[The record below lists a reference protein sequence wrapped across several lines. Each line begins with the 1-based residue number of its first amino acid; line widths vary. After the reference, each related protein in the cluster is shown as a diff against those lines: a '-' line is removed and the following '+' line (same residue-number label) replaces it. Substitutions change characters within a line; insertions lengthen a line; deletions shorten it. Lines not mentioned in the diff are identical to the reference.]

1 MQMLECSALF
11 CLQRIYTALSTQIV
25 IIIMAASQHKLKMQ
39 NPQDKWTLREQLCLA
54 SAVLRS
60 GDQNWVSVSRAV
72 KPLAEPGLQRPPDF
86 YSQKNCASQ
95 YSTLLEQVEAPKRKR
110 GNQGEVE
117 SHCEMIARK
126 LTMERIEELKRLVR
140 IDQQNYR
147 RLKAELI
154 KVKSGELD
162 HQLKD
167 MWNEIQ
173 AKKKASEEA
182 LEAQR
187 RAQEEA
193 EAAKAA
199 TQGPVFCIPE
209 VTAGHLHQSSEFTTG
224 QKGKRPMHQVR
235 QQAPQ
240 HLPHLQ
246 LPAAAASSAAAHEGT
261 ADAAPETVEG
271 EPPAGPAPLPS
282 PLPSPNLPPQQ
293 QDARSPAQTPT
304 KLTSYQK
311 QPPPSPLLS
320 SLLKTKHQEL
330 AQQGLTQAPLEH
342 DHSSVPQ
349 PLPPLT
355 IPPSAPTSQHA
366 LLEGSGVM
374 AAPLQSPAAA
384 VGQGQVAPA
393 ATAVPSSPSA
403 GAPTLSRLLN
413 KTTSAAHHQKGSQ
426 PPLPSPNPLSPPP
439 QSPSHGH
446 PQEMVSSLQSPT
458 SQPVQVMTKT
468 PPATRQQAPVV
479 SSPPQIPVTAQQQA
493 KVKQEPVPEPQPTS
507 QTLSGVPSVTP
518 TPSTPRVK
526 EEARQAVQEEAVR
539 VKEEP
544 MSQTEATPT
553 TKMDEVKETKSTV
566 KKKGQRGRPRGSRRG
581 TRSRARQEPDE
592 GDREGDPVEGSDTG
606 DPGKEDT
613 RSEVEYSESEDGRP
627 QDSDDNSSISAA
639 GPHPLA
645 ASFQSD
651 SLPSSPASFSQCS
664 DDQETLK
671 AERAWRKAIMM
682 VWRAAASH
690 KYANVF
696 LHPVT
701 DDQAPGYHSIVFRPM
716 DLSTIKK
723 NIETGLIRTTAEFQR
738 DIMLMFQNAI
748 MYNNSDHDVYHM
760 AVEMQRD
767 VMQQIQLMVQT
778 ADTGKTQLRLRETTR
793 RPEDQQR
800 RGSSEEGGPGKKRR
814 RADDLA

>member
-1 MQMLECSALF
+1 
-11 CLQRIYTALSTQIV
+11 
-25 IIIMAASQHKLKMQ
+25 MAASQHKLKMQ

-199 TQGPVFCIPE
+199 TQG
-209 VTAGHLHQSSEFTTG
+209 
-224 QKGKRPMHQVR
+224 QKGKRPMHQIR

-240 HLPHLQ
+240 HLSHLQ
-246 LPAAAASSAAAHEGT
+246 LPAAASSSAAAQERP
-261 ADAAPETVEG
+261 ADAAPETVE
-271 EPPAGPAPLPS
+271 
-282 PLPSPNLPPQQ
+282 
-293 QDARSPAQTPT
+293 
-304 KLTSYQK
+304 
-311 QPPPSPLLS
+311 
-320 SLLKTKHQEL
+320 
-330 AQQGLTQAPLEH
+330 EH

-355 IPPSAPTSQHA
+355 IPPTSQHSM
-366 LLEGSGVM
+366 LEGSGVM
-374 AAPLQSPAAA
+374 PAPLQSPAAA
-384 VGQGQVAPA
+384 VGQSQVSPA

-413 KTTSAAHHQKGSQ
+413 KTAPAAAHHQKSSQ

-446 PQEMVSSLQSPT
+446 PQEMVSNLQST
-458 SQPVQVMTKT
+458 ASQPVHVMTMT
-468 PPATRQQAPVV
+468 PPATRQQTPAVS
-479 SSPPQIPVTAQQQA
+479 SSPPAPVAAQQQP
-493 KVKQEPVPEPQPTS
+493 KVKQEPVPEPQLTS
-507 QTLSGVPSVTP
+507 QTSSSVPSATP
-518 TPSTPRVK
+518 TPSTPQIK
-526 EEARQAVQEEAVR
+526 EEARQVVQEEVVR

-544 MSQTEATPT
+544 VSQIEATPT
-553 TKMDEVKETKSTV
+553 AKVDEVKETPRSAV
-566 KKKGQRGRPRGSRRG
+566 KRKGQRGRPRGSRRG

-651 SLPSSPASFSQCS
+651 SLPSSPASFSQC

-814 RADDLA
+814 RADDLT

>member
-1 MQMLECSALF
+1 
-11 CLQRIYTALSTQIV
+11 
-25 IIIMAASQHKLKMQ
+25 MAASQHKLKMQ

-187 RAQEEA
+187 KAQEEA

-199 TQGPVFCIPE
+199 TQG
-209 VTAGHLHQSSEFTTG
+209 
-224 QKGKRPMHQVR
+224 QKGKRPLHQMR

-246 LPAAAASSAAAHEGT
+246 LPAAAASSAAAQEGI
-261 ADAAPETVEG
+261 ADAAPREIVE
-271 EPPAGPAPLPS
+271 
-282 PLPSPNLPPQQ
+282 
-293 QDARSPAQTPT
+293 
-304 KLTSYQK
+304 
-311 QPPPSPLLS
+311 
-320 SLLKTKHQEL
+320 
-330 AQQGLTQAPLEH
+330 EH

-355 IPPSAPTSQHA
+355 IPPAAVTSQHSM
-366 LLEGSGVM
+366 LEGSGVM
-374 AAPLQSPAAA
+374 PAPLQSPAAA
-384 VGQGQVAPA
+384 VGQSQVSPA

-403 GAPTLSRLLN
+403 
-413 KTTSAAHHQKGSQ
+413 
-426 PPLPSPNPLSPPP
+426 
-439 QSPSHGH
+439 
-446 PQEMVSSLQSPT
+446 EMVSTLQSAA
-458 SQPVQVMTKT
+458 SQPGQVMTKP
-468 PPATRQQAPVV
+468 PPATRQQPPVV
-479 SSPPQIPVTAQQQA
+479 SSPPQPHVAVQQQA
-493 KVKQEPVPEPQPTS
+493 KVKQEPLPEPQPTV
-507 QTLSGVPSVTP
+507 QTPPGVPSVTT
-518 TPSTPRVK
+518 TPSTPQIK
-526 EEARQAVQEEAVR
+526 EEPRQVVQEEVVR
-539 VKEEP
+539 LKEEP
-544 MSQTEATPT
+544 VSQIEATPT
-553 TKMDEVKETKSTV
+553 SKMDEVKEMPRSTV
-566 KKKGQRGRPRGSRRG
+566 RKKGQRGRPRGSRRG
-581 TRSRARQEPDE
+581 TRSRARPEPDD
-592 GDREGDPVEGSDTG
+592 GDREADTVEGSDTG

-767 VMQQIQLMVQT
+767 VMQQIQQFLATQLMVQT

-814 RADDLA
+814 RADDLT

>member
-1 MQMLECSALF
+1 
-11 CLQRIYTALSTQIV
+11 
-25 IIIMAASQHKLKMQ
+25 MAASQHKLKMQ

-199 TQGPVFCIPE
+199 TQG
-209 VTAGHLHQSSEFTTG
+209 
-224 QKGKRPMHQVR
+224 QKGKRPMHQIR

-240 HLPHLQ
+240 HLSHLQ
-246 LPAAAASSAAAHEGT
+246 LPAAASSSAAAQERP

-271 EPPAGPAPLPS
+271 EPPTAPLPS

-293 QDARSPAQTPT
+293 QDAVQTPT
-304 KLTSYQK
+304 KTTSYQK

-355 IPPSAPTSQHA
+355 IPPTSQHSM
-366 LLEGSGVM
+366 LEGSGVM
-374 AAPLQSPAAA
+374 PAPLQSPAAA
-384 VGQGQVAPA
+384 VGQSQVSPA

-403 GAPTLSRLLN
+403 
-413 KTTSAAHHQKGSQ
+413 
-426 PPLPSPNPLSPPP
+426 
-439 QSPSHGH
+439 
-446 PQEMVSSLQSPT
+446 EMVSNLQST
-458 SQPVQVMTKT
+458 ASQPVHVMTMT
-468 PPATRQQAPVV
+468 PPATRQQTPAVS
-479 SSPPQIPVTAQQQA
+479 SSPPAPVAAQQQP
-493 KVKQEPVPEPQPTS
+493 KVKQEPVPEPQLTS
-507 QTLSGVPSVTP
+507 QTSSSVPSATP
-518 TPSTPRVK
+518 TPSTPQIK
-526 EEARQAVQEEAVR
+526 EEARQVVQEEVVR

-544 MSQTEATPT
+544 VSQIEATPT
-553 TKMDEVKETKSTV
+553 AKVDEVKETPRSAV
-566 KKKGQRGRPRGSRRG
+566 KRKGQRGRPRGSRRG

-651 SLPSSPASFSQCS
+651 SLPSSPASFSQC

-767 VMQQIQLMVQT
+767 VMQQIQQFLATQLMVQT

-814 RADDLA
+814 RADDLT

>member
-1 MQMLECSALF
+1 
-11 CLQRIYTALSTQIV
+11 
-25 IIIMAASQHKLKMQ
+25 
-39 NPQDKWTLREQLCLA
+39 
-54 SAVLRS
+54 
-60 GDQNWVSVSRAV
+60 
-72 KPLAEPGLQRPPDF
+72 
-86 YSQKNCASQ
+86 
-95 YSTLLEQVEAPKRKR
+95 
-110 GNQGEVE
+110 
-117 SHCEMIARK
+117 
-126 LTMERIEELKRLVR
+126 
-140 IDQQNYR
+140 
-147 RLKAELI
+147 
-154 KVKSGELD
+154 
-162 HQLKD
+162 
-167 MWNEIQ
+167 
-173 AKKKASEEA
+173 
-182 LEAQR
+182 
-187 RAQEEA
+187 
-193 EAAKAA
+193 
-199 TQGPVFCIPE
+199 
-209 VTAGHLHQSSEFTTG
+209 
-224 QKGKRPMHQVR
+224 MHQIR

-246 LPAAAASSAAAHEGT
+246 LPAAASSSAAAQERP

-271 EPPAGPAPLPS
+271 EPPTAPLPS

-293 QDARSPAQTPT
+293 QDAVQTPT
-304 KLTSYQK
+304 KTTSYQK

-355 IPPSAPTSQHA
+355 IPPTSQHSM
-366 LLEGSGVM
+366 LEGSGVM
-374 AAPLQSPAAA
+374 PAPLQSPAAA
-384 VGQGQVAPA
+384 VGQSQVSPA

-403 GAPTLSRLLN
+403 
-413 KTTSAAHHQKGSQ
+413 
-426 PPLPSPNPLSPPP
+426 
-439 QSPSHGH
+439 
-446 PQEMVSSLQSPT
+446 EMVSNLQST
-458 SQPVQVMTKT
+458 ASQPVHVMTKT
-468 PPATRQQAPVV
+468 PPATRQQTPAV
-479 SSPPQIPVTAQQQA
+479 SSPPPAPVTAQQQP

-507 QTLSGVPSVTP
+507 QTSSSVPSATP
-518 TPSTPRVK
+518 TPSTPQIK
-526 EEARQAVQEEAVR
+526 EEARQVVQEEVVR

-544 MSQTEATPT
+544 VSQIEATPT
-553 TKMDEVKETKSTV
+553 AKVDEVKETPRSAV
-566 KKKGQRGRPRGSRRG
+566 KRKGQRGRPRGSRRG

-767 VMQQIQLMVQT
+767 VMQQIQQFLATQLMVQT

-814 RADDLA
+814 RADDLT

>member
-1 MQMLECSALF
+1 MG
-11 CLQRIYTALSTQIV
+11 QRIHTVLFIPV

-199 TQGPVFCIPE
+199 TQGRTSHCPPPIAPPLSKPAPATARCRPDAHQNNVVPE
-209 VTAGHLHQSSEFTTG
+209 T
-224 QKGKRPMHQVR
+224 
-235 QQAPQ
+235 
-240 HLPHLQ
+240 
-246 LPAAAASSAAAHEGT
+246 AASVATSFVPPENETPRAGAAGS
-261 ADAAPETVEG
+261 DPS
-271 EPPAGPAPLPS
+271 PPASPPTYHSTYFPAF
-282 PLPSPNLPPQQ
+282 
-293 QDARSPAQTPT
+293 
-304 KLTSYQK
+304 
-311 QPPPSPLLS
+311 
-320 SLLKTKHQEL
+320 
-330 AQQGLTQAPLEH
+330 
-342 DHSSVPQ
+342 
-349 PLPPLT
+349 
-355 IPPSAPTSQHA
+355 HA
-366 LLEGSGVM
+366 GRVRVM
-374 AAPLQSPAAA
+374 PAPLQSPAAA
-384 VGQGQVAPA
+384 VGQSQVSPA

-413 KTTSAAHHQKGSQ
+413 KTAPAAAHHQKSSQ

-446 PQEMVSSLQSPT
+446 PQEMVSNLQST
-458 SQPVQVMTKT
+458 ASQPVHVMTKT
-468 PPATRQQAPVV
+468 PPATRQQTPAV
-479 SSPPQIPVTAQQQA
+479 SSPPPAPVTAQQQP

-507 QTLSGVPSVTP
+507 QTSSSVPSATP
-518 TPSTPRVK
+518 TPSTPQIK
-526 EEARQAVQEEAVR
+526 EEARQVVQEEVVR

-544 MSQTEATPT
+544 VSQIEATPT
-553 TKMDEVKETKSTV
+553 AKVDEVKETPRSAV
-566 KKKGQRGRPRGSRRG
+566 KRKGQRGRPRGSRRG

-814 RADDLA
+814 RADDLT

>member
-1 MQMLECSALF
+1 MANFDLF
-11 CLQRIYTALSTQIV
+11 CLSRIYVTFYRQVV

-187 RAQEEA
+187 KAQEEA

-209 VTAGHLHQSSEFTTG
+209 VTTGHLHQPSEFTTG
-224 QKGKRPMHQVR
+224 QKGKRPLHQMR

-246 LPAAAASSAAAHEGT
+246 LPAAAASSAAAQEGI
-261 ADAAPETVEG
+261 ADAAPREIVE
-271 EPPAGPAPLPS
+271 
-282 PLPSPNLPPQQ
+282 
-293 QDARSPAQTPT
+293 
-304 KLTSYQK
+304 
-311 QPPPSPLLS
+311 
-320 SLLKTKHQEL
+320 
-330 AQQGLTQAPLEH
+330 EH

-355 IPPSAPTSQHA
+355 IPPAAATSQHSM
-366 LLEGSGVM
+366 LEGSGVM
-374 AAPLQSPAAA
+374 PAPLQSPAAA
-384 VGQGQVAPA
+384 VGQSQVSPA

-413 KTTSAAHHQKGSQ
+413 KTGPTAHHQKGCQ

-446 PQEMVSSLQSPT
+446 PQEMVSTLQSAA
-458 SQPVQVMTKT
+458 SQPGQVMTK
-468 PPATRQQAPVV
+468 PPPTTRQQPPVV
-479 SSPPQIPVTAQQQA
+479 SSPPQPHVAVQQQA
-493 KVKQEPVPEPQPTS
+493 KVKQEPLPEPPPTV
-507 QTLSGVPSVTP
+507 QTPPGVPSVTP
-518 TPSTPRVK
+518 TPSTPQIK
-526 EEARQAVQEEAVR
+526 EEPRQVVQEEVVR
-539 VKEEP
+539 LKEEP
-544 MSQTEATPT
+544 VSQIEATPT
-553 TKMDEVKETKSTV
+553 SKMDEVKEMPRSTV
-566 KKKGQRGRPRGSRRG
+566 RRKGQRGRPRGSRRG
-581 TRSRARQEPDE
+581 TRSRARPEPDD
-592 GDREGDPVEGSDTG
+592 GDREADTVEGSDTG

-767 VMQQIQLMVQT
+767 VMQQIQQFLATQLMVQT

-814 RADDLA
+814 RADDLT

>member
-261 ADAAPETVEG
+261 ADAAPETVE
-271 EPPAGPAPLPS
+271 
-282 PLPSPNLPPQQ
+282 
-293 QDARSPAQTPT
+293 
-304 KLTSYQK
+304 
-311 QPPPSPLLS
+311 
-320 SLLKTKHQEL
+320 
-330 AQQGLTQAPLEH
+330 EH

-651 SLPSSPASFSQCS
+651 SLPSSPASFSQC

>member
-1 MQMLECSALF
+1 
-11 CLQRIYTALSTQIV
+11 
-25 IIIMAASQHKLKMQ
+25 MAASQHKLKMQ

-187 RAQEEA
+187 KAQEEA

-199 TQGPVFCIPE
+199 TQG
-209 VTAGHLHQSSEFTTG
+209 HLHQPSEFTTG
-224 QKGKRPMHQVR
+224 QKGKRPLHQMR

-246 LPAAAASSAAAHEGT
+246 LPAAAASSAAAQEGI
-261 ADAAPETVEG
+261 ADAAPREIVEG
-271 EPPAGPAPLPS
+271 EAPIGPAPLAL
-282 PLPSPNLPPQQ
+282 PLPSPNLPQQQ

-304 KLTSYQK
+304 KTTSYQK

-330 AQQGLTQAPLEH
+330 AQHGLTQAPLEH

-355 IPPSAPTSQHA
+355 IPPAAVTSQHSM
-366 LLEGSGVM
+366 LEGSGVM
-374 AAPLQSPAAA
+374 PAPLQSPAAA
-384 VGQGQVAPA
+384 VGQSQVSPA

-403 GAPTLSRLLN
+403 
-413 KTTSAAHHQKGSQ
+413 
-426 PPLPSPNPLSPPP
+426 
-439 QSPSHGH
+439 
-446 PQEMVSSLQSPT
+446 EMVSTLQSAA
-458 SQPVQVMTKT
+458 SQPGQVMTKP
-468 PPATRQQAPVV
+468 PPATRQQPPVV
-479 SSPPQIPVTAQQQA
+479 SSPPQPHVAVQQQA
-493 KVKQEPVPEPQPTS
+493 KVKQEPLPEPQPTV
-507 QTLSGVPSVTP
+507 QTPPGVPSVTT
-518 TPSTPRVK
+518 TPSTPQIK
-526 EEARQAVQEEAVR
+526 EEPRQVVQEEVVR
-539 VKEEP
+539 LKEEP
-544 MSQTEATPT
+544 VSQIEATPT
-553 TKMDEVKETKSTV
+553 SKMDEVKEMPRSTV
-566 KKKGQRGRPRGSRRG
+566 RKKGQRGRPRGSRRG
-581 TRSRARQEPDE
+581 TRSRARPEPDD
-592 GDREGDPVEGSDTG
+592 GDREADTVEGSDTG

-767 VMQQIQLMVQT
+767 VMQQIQQFLATQLMVQT

-814 RADDLA
+814 RADDLT

>member
-1 MQMLECSALF
+1 
-11 CLQRIYTALSTQIV
+11 
-25 IIIMAASQHKLKMQ
+25 MAASQHKLKMQ

-187 RAQEEA
+187 KAQEEA

-199 TQGPVFCIPE
+199 TQG
-209 VTAGHLHQSSEFTTG
+209 
-224 QKGKRPMHQVR
+224 QKGKRPLHQMR

-246 LPAAAASSAAAHEGT
+246 LPAAAASSAAAQEGI
-261 ADAAPETVEG
+261 ADAAPREIVE
-271 EPPAGPAPLPS
+271 
-282 PLPSPNLPPQQ
+282 
-293 QDARSPAQTPT
+293 
-304 KLTSYQK
+304 
-311 QPPPSPLLS
+311 
-320 SLLKTKHQEL
+320 
-330 AQQGLTQAPLEH
+330 EH

-355 IPPSAPTSQHA
+355 IPPAAVTSQHSM
-366 LLEGSGVM
+366 LEGSGVM
-374 AAPLQSPAAA
+374 PAPLQSPAAA
-384 VGQGQVAPA
+384 VGQSQVSPA

-413 KTTSAAHHQKGSQ
+413 KTGPTAHHQKGSQ

-446 PQEMVSSLQSPT
+446 PQEMVSTLQSAA
-458 SQPVQVMTKT
+458 SQPGQVMTKP
-468 PPATRQQAPVV
+468 PPATRQQPPVV
-479 SSPPQIPVTAQQQA
+479 SSPPQPHVAVQQQA
-493 KVKQEPVPEPQPTS
+493 KVKQEPLPEPQPTV
-507 QTLSGVPSVTP
+507 QTPPGVPSVTT
-518 TPSTPRVK
+518 TPSTPQIK
-526 EEARQAVQEEAVR
+526 EEPRQVVQEEVVR
-539 VKEEP
+539 LKEEP
-544 MSQTEATPT
+544 VSQIEATPT
-553 TKMDEVKETKSTV
+553 SKMDEVKEMPRSTV
-566 KKKGQRGRPRGSRRG
+566 RKKGQRGRPRGSRRG
-581 TRSRARQEPDE
+581 TRSRARPEPDD
-592 GDREGDPVEGSDTG
+592 GDREADTVEGSDTG

-767 VMQQIQLMVQT
+767 VMQQIQQFLATQLMVQT

-814 RADDLA
+814 RADDLT

>member
-209 VTAGHLHQSSEFTTG
+209 VTAG

-261 ADAAPETVEG
+261 ADAAPETVE
-271 EPPAGPAPLPS
+271 
-282 PLPSPNLPPQQ
+282 
-293 QDARSPAQTPT
+293 
-304 KLTSYQK
+304 
-311 QPPPSPLLS
+311 
-320 SLLKTKHQEL
+320 
-330 AQQGLTQAPLEH
+330 EH

>member
-1 MQMLECSALF
+1 
-11 CLQRIYTALSTQIV
+11 
-25 IIIMAASQHKLKMQ
+25 MAASQHKLKMQ

-187 RAQEEA
+187 KAQEEA

-199 TQGPVFCIPE
+199 TQG
-209 VTAGHLHQSSEFTTG
+209 HLHQPSEFTTG
-224 QKGKRPMHQVR
+224 QKGKRPLHQMR

-246 LPAAAASSAAAHEGT
+246 LPAAAASSAAAQEGI
-261 ADAAPETVEG
+261 ADAAPREIVE
-271 EPPAGPAPLPS
+271 
-282 PLPSPNLPPQQ
+282 
-293 QDARSPAQTPT
+293 
-304 KLTSYQK
+304 
-311 QPPPSPLLS
+311 
-320 SLLKTKHQEL
+320 
-330 AQQGLTQAPLEH
+330 EH

-355 IPPSAPTSQHA
+355 IPPAAVTSQHSM
-366 LLEGSGVM
+366 LEGSGVM
-374 AAPLQSPAAA
+374 PAPLQSPAAA
-384 VGQGQVAPA
+384 VGQSQVSPA

-413 KTTSAAHHQKGSQ
+413 KTGPTAHHQKGSQ

-446 PQEMVSSLQSPT
+446 PQEMVSTLQSAA
-458 SQPVQVMTKT
+458 SQPGQVMTKP
-468 PPATRQQAPVV
+468 PPATRQQPPVV
-479 SSPPQIPVTAQQQA
+479 SSPPQPHVAVQQQA
-493 KVKQEPVPEPQPTS
+493 KVKQEPLPEPQPTV
-507 QTLSGVPSVTP
+507 QTPPGVPSVTT
-518 TPSTPRVK
+518 TPSTPQIK
-526 EEARQAVQEEAVR
+526 EEPRQVVQEEVVR
-539 VKEEP
+539 LKEEP
-544 MSQTEATPT
+544 VSQIEATPT
-553 TKMDEVKETKSTV
+553 SKMDEVKEMPRSTV
-566 KKKGQRGRPRGSRRG
+566 RKKGQRGRPRGSRRG
-581 TRSRARQEPDE
+581 TRSRARPEPDD
-592 GDREGDPVEGSDTG
+592 GDREADTVEGSDTG

-814 RADDLA
+814 RADDLT

>member
-1 MQMLECSALF
+1 
-11 CLQRIYTALSTQIV
+11 
-25 IIIMAASQHKLKMQ
+25 MAASQHKLKMQ

-187 RAQEEA
+187 KAQEEA

-199 TQGPVFCIPE
+199 TQG
-209 VTAGHLHQSSEFTTG
+209 HLHQPSEFTTG
-224 QKGKRPMHQVR
+224 QKGKRPLHQMR

-246 LPAAAASSAAAHEGT
+246 LPAAAASSAAAQEGI
-261 ADAAPETVEG
+261 ADAAPREIVE
-271 EPPAGPAPLPS
+271 
-282 PLPSPNLPPQQ
+282 
-293 QDARSPAQTPT
+293 
-304 KLTSYQK
+304 
-311 QPPPSPLLS
+311 
-320 SLLKTKHQEL
+320 
-330 AQQGLTQAPLEH
+330 EH

-355 IPPSAPTSQHA
+355 IPPAAVTSQHSM
-366 LLEGSGVM
+366 LEGSGVM
-374 AAPLQSPAAA
+374 PAPLQSPAAA
-384 VGQGQVAPA
+384 VGQSQVSPA

-403 GAPTLSRLLN
+403 
-413 KTTSAAHHQKGSQ
+413 
-426 PPLPSPNPLSPPP
+426 
-439 QSPSHGH
+439 
-446 PQEMVSSLQSPT
+446 EMVSTLQSAA
-458 SQPVQVMTKT
+458 SQPGQVMTKP
-468 PPATRQQAPVV
+468 PPATRQQPPVV
-479 SSPPQIPVTAQQQA
+479 SSPPQPHVAVQQQA
-493 KVKQEPVPEPQPTS
+493 KVKQEPLPEPQPTV
-507 QTLSGVPSVTP
+507 QTPPGVPSVTT
-518 TPSTPRVK
+518 TPSTPQIK
-526 EEARQAVQEEAVR
+526 EEPRQVVQEEVVR
-539 VKEEP
+539 LKEEP
-544 MSQTEATPT
+544 VSQIEATPT
-553 TKMDEVKETKSTV
+553 SKMDEVKEMPRSTV
-566 KKKGQRGRPRGSRRG
+566 RKKGQRGRPRGSRRG
-581 TRSRARQEPDE
+581 TRSRARPEPDD
-592 GDREGDPVEGSDTG
+592 GDREADTVEGSDTG

-814 RADDLA
+814 RADDLT

>member
-199 TQGPVFCIPE
+199 TQG
-209 VTAGHLHQSSEFTTG
+209 

-261 ADAAPETVEG
+261 ADAAPETVE
-271 EPPAGPAPLPS
+271 
-282 PLPSPNLPPQQ
+282 
-293 QDARSPAQTPT
+293 
-304 KLTSYQK
+304 
-311 QPPPSPLLS
+311 
-320 SLLKTKHQEL
+320 
-330 AQQGLTQAPLEH
+330 EH

-767 VMQQIQLMVQT
+767 VMQQIQQFLATQLMVQT

>member
-1 MQMLECSALF
+1 
-11 CLQRIYTALSTQIV
+11 
-25 IIIMAASQHKLKMQ
+25 MAASQHKLKMQ

-199 TQGPVFCIPE
+199 TQG
-209 VTAGHLHQSSEFTTG
+209 
-224 QKGKRPMHQVR
+224 QKGKRPMHQIR

-240 HLPHLQ
+240 HLSHLQ
-246 LPAAAASSAAAHEGT
+246 LPAAASSSAAAQERP

-271 EPPAGPAPLPS
+271 EPPTAPLPS

-293 QDARSPAQTPT
+293 QDAVQTPT
-304 KLTSYQK
+304 KTTSYQK

-330 AQQGLTQAPLEH
+330 AQQGLTQAPL
-342 DHSSVPQ
+342 HSM
-349 PLPPLT
+349 
-355 IPPSAPTSQHA
+355 
-366 LLEGSGVM
+366 LEGSGVM
-374 AAPLQSPAAA
+374 PAPLQSPAAA
-384 VGQGQVAPA
+384 VGQSQVSPA

-413 KTTSAAHHQKGSQ
+413 KTAPAAAHHQKSSQ

-446 PQEMVSSLQSPT
+446 PQEMVSNLQST
-458 SQPVQVMTKT
+458 ASQPVHVMTMT
-468 PPATRQQAPVV
+468 PPATRQQTPAVS
-479 SSPPQIPVTAQQQA
+479 SSPPAPVAAQQQP
-493 KVKQEPVPEPQPTS
+493 KVKQEPVPEPQLTS
-507 QTLSGVPSVTP
+507 QTSSSVPSATP
-518 TPSTPRVK
+518 TPSTPQIK
-526 EEARQAVQEEAVR
+526 EEARQVVQEEVVR

-544 MSQTEATPT
+544 VSQIEATPT
-553 TKMDEVKETKSTV
+553 AKVDEVKETPRSAV
-566 KKKGQRGRPRGSRRG
+566 KRKGQRGRPRGSRRG

-814 RADDLA
+814 RADDLT

>member
-1 MQMLECSALF
+1 
-11 CLQRIYTALSTQIV
+11 
-25 IIIMAASQHKLKMQ
+25 MAASQHKLKMQ

-199 TQGPVFCIPE
+199 TQG
-209 VTAGHLHQSSEFTTG
+209 
-224 QKGKRPMHQVR
+224 QKGKRPMHQIR

-240 HLPHLQ
+240 HLSHLQ
-246 LPAAAASSAAAHEGT
+246 LPAAASSSAAAQERP
-261 ADAAPETVEG
+261 ADAAPETVE
-271 EPPAGPAPLPS
+271 
-282 PLPSPNLPPQQ
+282 
-293 QDARSPAQTPT
+293 
-304 KLTSYQK
+304 
-311 QPPPSPLLS
+311 
-320 SLLKTKHQEL
+320 
-330 AQQGLTQAPLEH
+330 EH

-355 IPPSAPTSQHA
+355 IPPTSQHSM
-366 LLEGSGVM
+366 LEGSGVM
-374 AAPLQSPAAA
+374 PAPLQSPAAA
-384 VGQGQVAPA
+384 VGQSQVSPA

-413 KTTSAAHHQKGSQ
+413 KTAPAAAHHQKSSQ

-446 PQEMVSSLQSPT
+446 PQEMVSNLQST
-458 SQPVQVMTKT
+458 ASQPVHVMTMT
-468 PPATRQQAPVV
+468 PPATRQQTPAVS
-479 SSPPQIPVTAQQQA
+479 SSPPAPVAAQQQP
-493 KVKQEPVPEPQPTS
+493 KVKQEPVPEPQLTS
-507 QTLSGVPSVTP
+507 QTSSSVPSATP
-518 TPSTPRVK
+518 TPSTPQIK
-526 EEARQAVQEEAVR
+526 EEARQVVQEEVVR

-544 MSQTEATPT
+544 VSQIEATPT
-553 TKMDEVKETKSTV
+553 AKVDEVKETPRSAV
-566 KKKGQRGRPRGSRRG
+566 KRKGQRGRPRGSRRG

-767 VMQQIQLMVQT
+767 VMQQIQQFLATQLMVQT

-814 RADDLA
+814 RADDLT

>member
-1 MQMLECSALF
+1 
-11 CLQRIYTALSTQIV
+11 
-25 IIIMAASQHKLKMQ
+25 MAASQHKLKMQ

-209 VTAGHLHQSSEFTTG
+209 VTTGHLHQPSEFPTG
-224 QKGKRPMHQVR
+224 QKGKRPMHQIR

-240 HLPHLQ
+240 HLSHLQ
-246 LPAAAASSAAAHEGT
+246 LPAAASSSAAAQERP
-261 ADAAPETVEG
+261 ADAAPETVE
-271 EPPAGPAPLPS
+271 
-282 PLPSPNLPPQQ
+282 
-293 QDARSPAQTPT
+293 
-304 KLTSYQK
+304 
-311 QPPPSPLLS
+311 
-320 SLLKTKHQEL
+320 
-330 AQQGLTQAPLEH
+330 EH

-355 IPPSAPTSQHA
+355 IPPTSQHSM
-366 LLEGSGVM
+366 LEGSGVM
-374 AAPLQSPAAA
+374 PAPLQSPAAA
-384 VGQGQVAPA
+384 VGQSQVSPA

-403 GAPTLSRLLN
+403 
-413 KTTSAAHHQKGSQ
+413 
-426 PPLPSPNPLSPPP
+426 
-439 QSPSHGH
+439 
-446 PQEMVSSLQSPT
+446 EMVSNLQST
-458 SQPVQVMTKT
+458 ASQPVHVMTMT
-468 PPATRQQAPVV
+468 PPATRQQTPAVS
-479 SSPPQIPVTAQQQA
+479 SSPPAPVAAQQQP
-493 KVKQEPVPEPQPTS
+493 KVKQEPVPEPQLTS
-507 QTLSGVPSVTP
+507 QTSSSVPSATP
-518 TPSTPRVK
+518 TPSTPQIK
-526 EEARQAVQEEAVR
+526 EEARQVVQEEVVR

-544 MSQTEATPT
+544 VSQIEATPT
-553 TKMDEVKETKSTV
+553 AKVDEVKETPRSAV
-566 KKKGQRGRPRGSRRG
+566 KRKGQRGRPRGSRRG

-767 VMQQIQLMVQT
+767 VMQQIQQFLATQLMVQT

-814 RADDLA
+814 RADDLT

>member
-1 MQMLECSALF
+1 
-11 CLQRIYTALSTQIV
+11 
-25 IIIMAASQHKLKMQ
+25 MAASQHKLKMQ

-187 RAQEEA
+187 KAQEEA

-199 TQGPVFCIPE
+199 TQG
-209 VTAGHLHQSSEFTTG
+209 HLHQPSEFTTG
-224 QKGKRPMHQVR
+224 QKGKRPLHQMR

-246 LPAAAASSAAAHEGT
+246 LPAAAASSAAAQEGI
-261 ADAAPETVEG
+261 ADAAPREIVE
-271 EPPAGPAPLPS
+271 
-282 PLPSPNLPPQQ
+282 
-293 QDARSPAQTPT
+293 
-304 KLTSYQK
+304 
-311 QPPPSPLLS
+311 
-320 SLLKTKHQEL
+320 
-330 AQQGLTQAPLEH
+330 EH

-355 IPPSAPTSQHA
+355 IPPAAVTSQHSM
-366 LLEGSGVM
+366 LEGSGVM
-374 AAPLQSPAAA
+374 PAPLQSPAAA
-384 VGQGQVAPA
+384 VGQSQVSPA

-413 KTTSAAHHQKGSQ
+413 KTGPTAHHQKGSQ

-446 PQEMVSSLQSPT
+446 PQEMVSTLQSAA
-458 SQPVQVMTKT
+458 SQPGQVMTKP
-468 PPATRQQAPVV
+468 PPATRQQPPVV
-479 SSPPQIPVTAQQQA
+479 SSPPQPHVAVQQQA
-493 KVKQEPVPEPQPTS
+493 KVKQEPLPEPQPTV
-507 QTLSGVPSVTP
+507 QTPPGVPSVTT
-518 TPSTPRVK
+518 TPSTPQIK
-526 EEARQAVQEEAVR
+526 EEPRQVVQEEVVR
-539 VKEEP
+539 LKEEP
-544 MSQTEATPT
+544 VSQIEATPT
-553 TKMDEVKETKSTV
+553 SKMDEVKEMPRSTV
-566 KKKGQRGRPRGSRRG
+566 RKKGQRGRPRGSRRG
-581 TRSRARQEPDE
+581 TRSRARPEPDD
-592 GDREGDPVEGSDTG
+592 GDREADTVEGSDTG

-767 VMQQIQLMVQT
+767 VMQQIQQFLATQLMVQT

-814 RADDLA
+814 RADDLT

>member
-1 MQMLECSALF
+1 
-11 CLQRIYTALSTQIV
+11 
-25 IIIMAASQHKLKMQ
+25 MAASQHKLKMQ

-187 RAQEEA
+187 KAQEEA

-199 TQGPVFCIPE
+199 TQG
-209 VTAGHLHQSSEFTTG
+209 
-224 QKGKRPMHQVR
+224 QKGKRPLHQMR

-246 LPAAAASSAAAHEGT
+246 LPAAAASSAAAQEGI
-261 ADAAPETVEG
+261 ADAAPREIVE
-271 EPPAGPAPLPS
+271 
-282 PLPSPNLPPQQ
+282 
-293 QDARSPAQTPT
+293 
-304 KLTSYQK
+304 
-311 QPPPSPLLS
+311 
-320 SLLKTKHQEL
+320 
-330 AQQGLTQAPLEH
+330 EH

-355 IPPSAPTSQHA
+355 IPPAAVTSQHSM
-366 LLEGSGVM
+366 LEGSGVM
-374 AAPLQSPAAA
+374 PAPLQSPAAA
-384 VGQGQVAPA
+384 VGQSQVSPA

-403 GAPTLSRLLN
+403 
-413 KTTSAAHHQKGSQ
+413 
-426 PPLPSPNPLSPPP
+426 
-439 QSPSHGH
+439 
-446 PQEMVSSLQSPT
+446 EMVSTLQSAA
-458 SQPVQVMTKT
+458 SQPGQVMTKP
-468 PPATRQQAPVV
+468 PPATRQQPPVV
-479 SSPPQIPVTAQQQA
+479 SSPPQPHVAVQQQA
-493 KVKQEPVPEPQPTS
+493 KVKQEPLPEPQPTV
-507 QTLSGVPSVTP
+507 QTPPGVPSVTT
-518 TPSTPRVK
+518 TPSTPQIK
-526 EEARQAVQEEAVR
+526 EEPRQVVQEEVVR
-539 VKEEP
+539 LKEEP
-544 MSQTEATPT
+544 VSQIEATPT
-553 TKMDEVKETKSTV
+553 SKMDEVKEMPRSTV
-566 KKKGQRGRPRGSRRG
+566 RKKGQRGRPRGSRRG
-581 TRSRARQEPDE
+581 TRSRARPEPDD
-592 GDREGDPVEGSDTG
+592 GDREADTVEGSDTG

-814 RADDLA
+814 RADDLT

>member
-1 MQMLECSALF
+1 
-11 CLQRIYTALSTQIV
+11 
-25 IIIMAASQHKLKMQ
+25 MAASQHKLKMQ

-199 TQGPVFCIPE
+199 TQG
-209 VTAGHLHQSSEFTTG
+209 HLHQPSEFPTG
-224 QKGKRPMHQVR
+224 QKGKRPMHQIR

-240 HLPHLQ
+240 HLSHLQ
-246 LPAAAASSAAAHEGT
+246 LPAAASSSAAAQERP

-271 EPPAGPAPLPS
+271 EPPTAPLPS

-293 QDARSPAQTPT
+293 QDAVQTPT
-304 KLTSYQK
+304 KTTSYQK

-355 IPPSAPTSQHA
+355 IPPTSQHSM
-366 LLEGSGVM
+366 LEGSGVM
-374 AAPLQSPAAA
+374 PAPLQSPAAA
-384 VGQGQVAPA
+384 VGQSQVSPA

-413 KTTSAAHHQKGSQ
+413 KTAPAAAHHQKSSQ

-446 PQEMVSSLQSPT
+446 PQEMVSNLQST
-458 SQPVQVMTKT
+458 ASQPVHVMTMT
-468 PPATRQQAPVV
+468 PPATRQQTPAVS
-479 SSPPQIPVTAQQQA
+479 SSPPAPVAAQQQP
-493 KVKQEPVPEPQPTS
+493 KVKQEPVPEPQLTS
-507 QTLSGVPSVTP
+507 QTSSSVPSATP
-518 TPSTPRVK
+518 TPSTPQIK
-526 EEARQAVQEEAVR
+526 EEARQVVQEEVVR

-544 MSQTEATPT
+544 VSQIEATPT
-553 TKMDEVKETKSTV
+553 AKVDEVKETPRSAV
-566 KKKGQRGRPRGSRRG
+566 KRKGQRGRPRGSRRG

-767 VMQQIQLMVQT
+767 VMQQIQQFLATQLMVQT

-814 RADDLA
+814 RADDLT

>member
-1 MQMLECSALF
+1 
-11 CLQRIYTALSTQIV
+11 
-25 IIIMAASQHKLKMQ
+25 MAASQHKLKMQ

-187 RAQEEA
+187 KAQEEA

-199 TQGPVFCIPE
+199 TQG
-209 VTAGHLHQSSEFTTG
+209 HLHQPSEFTTG
-224 QKGKRPMHQVR
+224 QKGKRPLHQMR

-246 LPAAAASSAAAHEGT
+246 LPAAAASSAAAQEGI
-261 ADAAPETVEG
+261 ADAAPREIVEG
-271 EPPAGPAPLPS
+271 EAPIGPAPLAL
-282 PLPSPNLPPQQ
+282 PLPSPNLPQQQ

-304 KLTSYQK
+304 KTTSYQK

-330 AQQGLTQAPLEH
+330 AQHGLTQAPLEH

-355 IPPSAPTSQHA
+355 IPPAAVTSQHSM
-366 LLEGSGVM
+366 LEGSGVM
-374 AAPLQSPAAA
+374 PAPLQSPAAA
-384 VGQGQVAPA
+384 VGQSQVSPA

-403 GAPTLSRLLN
+403 
-413 KTTSAAHHQKGSQ
+413 
-426 PPLPSPNPLSPPP
+426 
-439 QSPSHGH
+439 
-446 PQEMVSSLQSPT
+446 EMVSTLQSAA
-458 SQPVQVMTKT
+458 SQPGQVMTKP
-468 PPATRQQAPVV
+468 PPATRQQPPVV
-479 SSPPQIPVTAQQQA
+479 SSPPQPHVAVQQQA
-493 KVKQEPVPEPQPTS
+493 KVKQEPLPEPQPTV
-507 QTLSGVPSVTP
+507 QTPPGVPSVTT
-518 TPSTPRVK
+518 TPSTPQIK
-526 EEARQAVQEEAVR
+526 EEPRQVVQEEVVR
-539 VKEEP
+539 LKEEP
-544 MSQTEATPT
+544 VSQIEATPT
-553 TKMDEVKETKSTV
+553 SKMDEVKEMPRSTV
-566 KKKGQRGRPRGSRRG
+566 RKKGQRGRPRGSRRG
-581 TRSRARQEPDE
+581 TRSRARPEPDD
-592 GDREGDPVEGSDTG
+592 GDREADTVEGSDTG

-814 RADDLA
+814 RADDLT

>member
-1 MQMLECSALF
+1 MANFDLF
-11 CLQRIYTALSTQIV
+11 CLSRIYVTFYRQVV

-187 RAQEEA
+187 KAQEEA

-209 VTAGHLHQSSEFTTG
+209 VTTG
-224 QKGKRPMHQVR
+224 QKGKRPLHQMR

-246 LPAAAASSAAAHEGT
+246 LPAAAASSAAAQEGI
-261 ADAAPETVEG
+261 ADAAPREIVEG
-271 EPPAGPAPLPS
+271 EAPIGPAPLAL
-282 PLPSPNLPPQQ
+282 PLPSPNLPQQQ

-304 KLTSYQK
+304 KTTSYQK

-330 AQQGLTQAPLEH
+330 AQHGLTQAPLEH

-355 IPPSAPTSQHA
+355 IPPAAATSQHSM
-366 LLEGSGVM
+366 LEGSGVM
-374 AAPLQSPAAA
+374 PAPLQSPAAA
-384 VGQGQVAPA
+384 VGQSQVSPA

-413 KTTSAAHHQKGSQ
+413 KTGPTAHHQKGCQ

-446 PQEMVSSLQSPT
+446 PQEMVSTLQSAA
-458 SQPVQVMTKT
+458 SQPGQVMTK
-468 PPATRQQAPVV
+468 PPPTTRQQPPVV
-479 SSPPQIPVTAQQQA
+479 SSPPQPHVAVQQQA
-493 KVKQEPVPEPQPTS
+493 KVKQEPLPEPPPTV
-507 QTLSGVPSVTP
+507 QTPPGVPSVTP
-518 TPSTPRVK
+518 TPSTPQIK
-526 EEARQAVQEEAVR
+526 EEPRQVVQEEVVR
-539 VKEEP
+539 LKEEP
-544 MSQTEATPT
+544 VSQIEATPT
-553 TKMDEVKETKSTV
+553 SKMDEVKEMPRSTV
-566 KKKGQRGRPRGSRRG
+566 RRKGQRGRPRGSRRG
-581 TRSRARQEPDE
+581 TRSRARPEPDD
-592 GDREGDPVEGSDTG
+592 GDREADTVEGSDTG

-767 VMQQIQLMVQT
+767 VMQQIQQFLATQLMVQT

-814 RADDLA
+814 RADDLT

>member
-1 MQMLECSALF
+1 
-11 CLQRIYTALSTQIV
+11 
-25 IIIMAASQHKLKMQ
+25 MAASQHKLKMQ

-209 VTAGHLHQSSEFTTG
+209 VTTGHLHQPSEFPTG
-224 QKGKRPMHQVR
+224 QKGKRPMHQIR

-240 HLPHLQ
+240 HLSHLQ
-246 LPAAAASSAAAHEGT
+246 LPAAASSSAAAQERP
-261 ADAAPETVEG
+261 ADAAPETVE
-271 EPPAGPAPLPS
+271 
-282 PLPSPNLPPQQ
+282 
-293 QDARSPAQTPT
+293 
-304 KLTSYQK
+304 
-311 QPPPSPLLS
+311 
-320 SLLKTKHQEL
+320 
-330 AQQGLTQAPLEH
+330 EH

-355 IPPSAPTSQHA
+355 IPPTSQHSM
-366 LLEGSGVM
+366 LEGSGVM
-374 AAPLQSPAAA
+374 PAPLQSPAAA
-384 VGQGQVAPA
+384 VGQSQVSPA

-413 KTTSAAHHQKGSQ
+413 KTAPAAAHHQKSSQ

-446 PQEMVSSLQSPT
+446 PQEMVSNLQST
-458 SQPVQVMTKT
+458 ASQPVHVMTMT
-468 PPATRQQAPVV
+468 PPATRQQTPAVS
-479 SSPPQIPVTAQQQA
+479 SSPPAPVAAQQQP
-493 KVKQEPVPEPQPTS
+493 KVKQEPVPEPQLTS
-507 QTLSGVPSVTP
+507 QTSSSVPSATP
-518 TPSTPRVK
+518 TPSTPQIK
-526 EEARQAVQEEAVR
+526 EEARQVVQEEVVR

-544 MSQTEATPT
+544 VSQIEATPT
-553 TKMDEVKETKSTV
+553 AKVDEVKETPRSAV
-566 KKKGQRGRPRGSRRG
+566 KRKGQRGRPRGSRRG

-651 SLPSSPASFSQCS
+651 SLPSSPASFSQC

-814 RADDLA
+814 RADDLT

>member
-1 MQMLECSALF
+1 
-11 CLQRIYTALSTQIV
+11 
-25 IIIMAASQHKLKMQ
+25 MAASQHKLKMQ

-187 RAQEEA
+187 KAQEEA

-199 TQGPVFCIPE
+199 TQG
-209 VTAGHLHQSSEFTTG
+209 
-224 QKGKRPMHQVR
+224 QKGKRPLHQMR

-246 LPAAAASSAAAHEGT
+246 LPAAAASSAAAQEGI
-261 ADAAPETVEG
+261 ADAAPREIVEG
-271 EPPAGPAPLPS
+271 EAPIGPAPLAL
-282 PLPSPNLPPQQ
+282 PLPSPNLPQQQ

-304 KLTSYQK
+304 KTTSYQK

-330 AQQGLTQAPLEH
+330 AQHGLTQAPLEH

-355 IPPSAPTSQHA
+355 IPPAAVTSQHSM
-366 LLEGSGVM
+366 LEGSGVM
-374 AAPLQSPAAA
+374 PAPLQSPAAA
-384 VGQGQVAPA
+384 VGQSQVSPA

-403 GAPTLSRLLN
+403 
-413 KTTSAAHHQKGSQ
+413 
-426 PPLPSPNPLSPPP
+426 
-439 QSPSHGH
+439 
-446 PQEMVSSLQSPT
+446 EMVSTLQSAA
-458 SQPVQVMTKT
+458 SQPGQVMTKP
-468 PPATRQQAPVV
+468 PPATRQQPPVV
-479 SSPPQIPVTAQQQA
+479 SSPPQPHVAVQQQA
-493 KVKQEPVPEPQPTS
+493 KVKQEPLPEPQPTV
-507 QTLSGVPSVTP
+507 QTPPGVPSVTT
-518 TPSTPRVK
+518 TPSTPQIK
-526 EEARQAVQEEAVR
+526 EEPRQVVQEEVVR
-539 VKEEP
+539 LKEEP
-544 MSQTEATPT
+544 VSQIEATPT
-553 TKMDEVKETKSTV
+553 SKMDEVKEMPRSTV
-566 KKKGQRGRPRGSRRG
+566 RKKGQRGRPRGSRRG
-581 TRSRARQEPDE
+581 TRSRARPEPDD
-592 GDREGDPVEGSDTG
+592 GDREADTVEGSDTG

-814 RADDLA
+814 RADDLT

>member
-1 MQMLECSALF
+1 
-11 CLQRIYTALSTQIV
+11 
-25 IIIMAASQHKLKMQ
+25 MAASQHKLKMQ

-199 TQGPVFCIPE
+199 TQG
-209 VTAGHLHQSSEFTTG
+209 
-224 QKGKRPMHQVR
+224 QKGKRPMHQIR

-240 HLPHLQ
+240 HLSHLQ
-246 LPAAAASSAAAHEGT
+246 LPAAASSSAAAQERP
-261 ADAAPETVEG
+261 ADAAPETVE
-271 EPPAGPAPLPS
+271 
-282 PLPSPNLPPQQ
+282 
-293 QDARSPAQTPT
+293 
-304 KLTSYQK
+304 
-311 QPPPSPLLS
+311 
-320 SLLKTKHQEL
+320 
-330 AQQGLTQAPLEH
+330 EH

-355 IPPSAPTSQHA
+355 IPPTSQHSM
-366 LLEGSGVM
+366 LEGSGVM
-374 AAPLQSPAAA
+374 PAPLQSPAAA
-384 VGQGQVAPA
+384 VGQSQVSPA

-403 GAPTLSRLLN
+403 
-413 KTTSAAHHQKGSQ
+413 
-426 PPLPSPNPLSPPP
+426 
-439 QSPSHGH
+439 
-446 PQEMVSSLQSPT
+446 EMVSNLQST
-458 SQPVQVMTKT
+458 ASQPVHVMTMT
-468 PPATRQQAPVV
+468 PPATRQQTPAVS
-479 SSPPQIPVTAQQQA
+479 SSPPAPVAAQQQP
-493 KVKQEPVPEPQPTS
+493 KVKQEPVPEPQLTS
-507 QTLSGVPSVTP
+507 QTSSSVPSATP
-518 TPSTPRVK
+518 TPSTPQIK
-526 EEARQAVQEEAVR
+526 EEARQVVQEEVVR

-544 MSQTEATPT
+544 VSQIEATPT
-553 TKMDEVKETKSTV
+553 AKVDEVKETPRSAV
-566 KKKGQRGRPRGSRRG
+566 KRKGQRGRPRGSRRG

-767 VMQQIQLMVQT
+767 VMQQIQQFLATQLMVQT

-814 RADDLA
+814 RADDLT

>member
-261 ADAAPETVEG
+261 ADAAPETVE
-271 EPPAGPAPLPS
+271 
-282 PLPSPNLPPQQ
+282 
-293 QDARSPAQTPT
+293 
-304 KLTSYQK
+304 
-311 QPPPSPLLS
+311 
-320 SLLKTKHQEL
+320 
-330 AQQGLTQAPLEH
+330 EH

-767 VMQQIQLMVQT
+767 VMQQIQQFLATQLMVQT

>member
-1 MQMLECSALF
+1 
-11 CLQRIYTALSTQIV
+11 
-25 IIIMAASQHKLKMQ
+25 MAASQHKLKMQ

-187 RAQEEA
+187 KAQEEA

-199 TQGPVFCIPE
+199 TQG
-209 VTAGHLHQSSEFTTG
+209 HLHQPSEFTTG
-224 QKGKRPMHQVR
+224 QKGKRPLHQMR

-246 LPAAAASSAAAHEGT
+246 LPAAAASSAAAQEGI
-261 ADAAPETVEG
+261 ADAAPREIVE
-271 EPPAGPAPLPS
+271 
-282 PLPSPNLPPQQ
+282 
-293 QDARSPAQTPT
+293 
-304 KLTSYQK
+304 
-311 QPPPSPLLS
+311 
-320 SLLKTKHQEL
+320 
-330 AQQGLTQAPLEH
+330 EH

-355 IPPSAPTSQHA
+355 IPPAAVTSQHSM
-366 LLEGSGVM
+366 LEGSGVM
-374 AAPLQSPAAA
+374 PAPLQSPAAA
-384 VGQGQVAPA
+384 VGQSQVSPA

-403 GAPTLSRLLN
+403 
-413 KTTSAAHHQKGSQ
+413 
-426 PPLPSPNPLSPPP
+426 
-439 QSPSHGH
+439 
-446 PQEMVSSLQSPT
+446 EMVSTLQSAA
-458 SQPVQVMTKT
+458 SQPGQVMTKP
-468 PPATRQQAPVV
+468 PPATRQQPPVV
-479 SSPPQIPVTAQQQA
+479 SSPPQPHVAVQQQA
-493 KVKQEPVPEPQPTS
+493 KVKQEPLPEPQPTV
-507 QTLSGVPSVTP
+507 QTPPGVPSVTT
-518 TPSTPRVK
+518 TPSTPQIK
-526 EEARQAVQEEAVR
+526 EEPRQVVQEEVVR
-539 VKEEP
+539 LKEEP
-544 MSQTEATPT
+544 VSQIEATPT
-553 TKMDEVKETKSTV
+553 SKMDEVKEMPRSTV
-566 KKKGQRGRPRGSRRG
+566 RKKGQRGRPRGSRRG
-581 TRSRARQEPDE
+581 TRSRARPEPDD
-592 GDREGDPVEGSDTG
+592 GDREADTVEGSDTG

-767 VMQQIQLMVQT
+767 VMQQIQQFLATQLMVQT

-814 RADDLA
+814 RADDLT

>member
-1 MQMLECSALF
+1 
-11 CLQRIYTALSTQIV
+11 
-25 IIIMAASQHKLKMQ
+25 MAASQHKLKMQ

-187 RAQEEA
+187 KAQEEA

-199 TQGPVFCIPE
+199 TQG
-209 VTAGHLHQSSEFTTG
+209 
-224 QKGKRPMHQVR
+224 QKGKRPLHQMR

-246 LPAAAASSAAAHEGT
+246 LPAAAASSAAAQEGI
-261 ADAAPETVEG
+261 ADAAPREIVE
-271 EPPAGPAPLPS
+271 
-282 PLPSPNLPPQQ
+282 
-293 QDARSPAQTPT
+293 
-304 KLTSYQK
+304 
-311 QPPPSPLLS
+311 
-320 SLLKTKHQEL
+320 
-330 AQQGLTQAPLEH
+330 EH

-355 IPPSAPTSQHA
+355 IPPAAVTSQHSM
-366 LLEGSGVM
+366 LEGSGVM
-374 AAPLQSPAAA
+374 PAPLQSPAAA
-384 VGQGQVAPA
+384 VGQSQVSPA

-413 KTTSAAHHQKGSQ
+413 KTGPTAHHQKGSQ

-446 PQEMVSSLQSPT
+446 PQEMVSTLQSAA
-458 SQPVQVMTKT
+458 SQPGQVMTKP
-468 PPATRQQAPVV
+468 PPATRQQPPVV
-479 SSPPQIPVTAQQQA
+479 SSPPQPHVAVQQQA
-493 KVKQEPVPEPQPTS
+493 KVKQEPLPEPQPTV
-507 QTLSGVPSVTP
+507 QTPPGVPSVTT
-518 TPSTPRVK
+518 TPSTPQIK
-526 EEARQAVQEEAVR
+526 EEPRQVVQEEVVR
-539 VKEEP
+539 LKEEP
-544 MSQTEATPT
+544 VSQIEATPT
-553 TKMDEVKETKSTV
+553 SKMDEVKEMPRSTV
-566 KKKGQRGRPRGSRRG
+566 RKKGQRGRPRGSRRG
-581 TRSRARQEPDE
+581 TRSRARPEPDD
-592 GDREGDPVEGSDTG
+592 GDREADTVEGSDTG

-814 RADDLA
+814 RADDLT

>member
-261 ADAAPETVEG
+261 ADAAPETVE
-271 EPPAGPAPLPS
+271 
-282 PLPSPNLPPQQ
+282 
-293 QDARSPAQTPT
+293 
-304 KLTSYQK
+304 
-311 QPPPSPLLS
+311 
-320 SLLKTKHQEL
+320 
-330 AQQGLTQAPLEH
+330 EH

>member
-1 MQMLECSALF
+1 
-11 CLQRIYTALSTQIV
+11 
-25 IIIMAASQHKLKMQ
+25 MAASQHKLKMQ

-199 TQGPVFCIPE
+199 TQG
-209 VTAGHLHQSSEFTTG
+209 
-224 QKGKRPMHQVR
+224 QKGKRPMHQIR

-240 HLPHLQ
+240 HLSHLQ
-246 LPAAAASSAAAHEGT
+246 LPAAASSSAAAQERP
-261 ADAAPETVEG
+261 ADAAPETVE
-271 EPPAGPAPLPS
+271 
-282 PLPSPNLPPQQ
+282 
-293 QDARSPAQTPT
+293 
-304 KLTSYQK
+304 
-311 QPPPSPLLS
+311 
-320 SLLKTKHQEL
+320 
-330 AQQGLTQAPLEH
+330 EH

-355 IPPSAPTSQHA
+355 IPPTSQHSM
-366 LLEGSGVM
+366 LEGSGVM
-374 AAPLQSPAAA
+374 PAPLQSPAAA
-384 VGQGQVAPA
+384 VGQSQVSPA

-413 KTTSAAHHQKGSQ
+413 KTAPAAAHHQKSSQ

-446 PQEMVSSLQSPT
+446 PQEMVSNLQST
-458 SQPVQVMTKT
+458 ASQPVHVMTMT
-468 PPATRQQAPVV
+468 PPATRQQTPAVS
-479 SSPPQIPVTAQQQA
+479 SSPPAPVAAQQQP
-493 KVKQEPVPEPQPTS
+493 KVKQEPVPEPQLTS
-507 QTLSGVPSVTP
+507 QTSSSVPSATP
-518 TPSTPRVK
+518 TPSTPQIK
-526 EEARQAVQEEAVR
+526 EEARQVVQEEVVR

-544 MSQTEATPT
+544 VSQIEATPT
-553 TKMDEVKETKSTV
+553 AKVDEVKETPRSAV
-566 KKKGQRGRPRGSRRG
+566 KRKGQRGRPRGSRRG

-814 RADDLA
+814 RADDLT

>member
-1 MQMLECSALF
+1 
-11 CLQRIYTALSTQIV
+11 
-25 IIIMAASQHKLKMQ
+25 MAASQHKLKMQ

-187 RAQEEA
+187 KAQEEA

-199 TQGPVFCIPE
+199 TQG
-209 VTAGHLHQSSEFTTG
+209 
-224 QKGKRPMHQVR
+224 QKGKRPLHQMR

-246 LPAAAASSAAAHEGT
+246 LPAAAASSAAAQEGI
-261 ADAAPETVEG
+261 ADAAPREIVEG
-271 EPPAGPAPLPS
+271 EAPIGPAPLAL
-282 PLPSPNLPPQQ
+282 PLPSPNLPQQQ

-304 KLTSYQK
+304 KTTSYQK

-330 AQQGLTQAPLEH
+330 AQHGLTQAPLEH

-355 IPPSAPTSQHA
+355 IPPAAVTSQHSM
-366 LLEGSGVM
+366 LEGSGVM
-374 AAPLQSPAAA
+374 PAPLQSPAAA
-384 VGQGQVAPA
+384 VGQSQVSPA

-403 GAPTLSRLLN
+403 
-413 KTTSAAHHQKGSQ
+413 
-426 PPLPSPNPLSPPP
+426 
-439 QSPSHGH
+439 
-446 PQEMVSSLQSPT
+446 EMVSTLQSAA
-458 SQPVQVMTKT
+458 SQPGQVMTKP
-468 PPATRQQAPVV
+468 PPATRQQPPVV
-479 SSPPQIPVTAQQQA
+479 SSPPQPHVAVQQQA
-493 KVKQEPVPEPQPTS
+493 KVKQEPLPEPQPTV
-507 QTLSGVPSVTP
+507 QTPPGVPSVTT
-518 TPSTPRVK
+518 TPSTPQIK
-526 EEARQAVQEEAVR
+526 EEPRQVVQEEVVR
-539 VKEEP
+539 LKEEP
-544 MSQTEATPT
+544 VSQIEATPT
-553 TKMDEVKETKSTV
+553 SKMDEVKEMPRSTV
-566 KKKGQRGRPRGSRRG
+566 RKKGQRGRPRGSRRG
-581 TRSRARQEPDE
+581 TRSRARPEPDD
-592 GDREGDPVEGSDTG
+592 GDREADTVEGSDTG

-767 VMQQIQLMVQT
+767 VMQQIQQFLATQLMVQT

-814 RADDLA
+814 RADDLT

>member
-1 MQMLECSALF
+1 
-11 CLQRIYTALSTQIV
+11 
-25 IIIMAASQHKLKMQ
+25 MAASQHKLKMQ

-209 VTAGHLHQSSEFTTG
+209 VTTGHLHQPSEFPTG
-224 QKGKRPMHQVR
+224 QKGKRPMHQIR

-240 HLPHLQ
+240 HLSHLQ
-246 LPAAAASSAAAHEGT
+246 LPAAASSSAAAQERP
-261 ADAAPETVEG
+261 ADAAPETVE
-271 EPPAGPAPLPS
+271 
-282 PLPSPNLPPQQ
+282 
-293 QDARSPAQTPT
+293 
-304 KLTSYQK
+304 
-311 QPPPSPLLS
+311 
-320 SLLKTKHQEL
+320 
-330 AQQGLTQAPLEH
+330 
-342 DHSSVPQ
+342 HSM
-349 PLPPLT
+349 
-355 IPPSAPTSQHA
+355 
-366 LLEGSGVM
+366 LEGSGVM
-374 AAPLQSPAAA
+374 PAPLQSPAAA
-384 VGQGQVAPA
+384 VGQSQVSPA

-413 KTTSAAHHQKGSQ
+413 KTAPAAAHHQKSSQ

-446 PQEMVSSLQSPT
+446 PQEMVSNLQST
-458 SQPVQVMTKT
+458 ASQPVHVMTMT
-468 PPATRQQAPVV
+468 PPATRQQTPAVS
-479 SSPPQIPVTAQQQA
+479 SSPPAPVAAQQQP
-493 KVKQEPVPEPQPTS
+493 KVKQEPVPEPQLTS
-507 QTLSGVPSVTP
+507 QTSSSVPSATP
-518 TPSTPRVK
+518 TPSTPQIK
-526 EEARQAVQEEAVR
+526 EEARQVVQEEVVR

-544 MSQTEATPT
+544 VSQIEATPT
-553 TKMDEVKETKSTV
+553 AKVDEVKETPRSAV
-566 KKKGQRGRPRGSRRG
+566 KRKGQRGRPRGSRRG

-767 VMQQIQLMVQT
+767 VMQQIQQFLATQLMVQT

-814 RADDLA
+814 RADDLT

>member
-199 TQGPVFCIPE
+199 TQG
-209 VTAGHLHQSSEFTTG
+209 

-261 ADAAPETVEG
+261 ADAAPETVE
-271 EPPAGPAPLPS
+271 
-282 PLPSPNLPPQQ
+282 
-293 QDARSPAQTPT
+293 
-304 KLTSYQK
+304 
-311 QPPPSPLLS
+311 
-320 SLLKTKHQEL
+320 
-330 AQQGLTQAPLEH
+330 EH

-403 GAPTLSRLLN
+403 
-413 KTTSAAHHQKGSQ
+413 
-426 PPLPSPNPLSPPP
+426 
-439 QSPSHGH
+439 
-446 PQEMVSSLQSPT
+446 EMVSSLQSPT